1 MEGMVKQLISY
12 NNHNLNLTFP
22 AIIVNTANLRDG
34 MVDVKPIVNYMNPL
48 TWDTFENSVIRDVR
62 LIYPSTSNSTISF
75 PVSQGDTVGV
85 VIQTSDISKFKLG
98 NKDVHDPEYLSY
110 GNCSNAVAYVG
121 FETVQDSCLNPNN
134 YHNGFD
140 AESLNIVHN
149 KGTPSESNITIKK
162 SGEIFISTQSS
173 KSNVNINGI
182 VITSDGDILVK
193 GMSLFSH
200 MRNHTHI
207 GNQGAPTSPPQM

>member
-62 LIYPSTSNSTISF
+62 LIYPSTSSSTISF

-85 VIQTSDISKFKLG
+85 VIQTSDISKFKLIVEL
-98 NKDVHDPEYLSY
+98 DV
-110 GNCSNAVAYVG
+110 
-121 FETVQDSCLNPNN
+121 
-134 YHNGFD
+134 
-140 AESLNIVHN
+140 
-149 KGTPSESNITIKK
+149 
-162 SGEIFISTQSS
+162 
-173 KSNVNINGI
+173 
-182 VITSDGDILVK
+182 DG
-193 GMSLFSH
+193 
-200 MRNHTHI
+200 
-207 GNQGAPTSPPQM
+207 